1 MEIIEIG
8 KAIAELT
15 TTTVIIAA
23 VIYLLI
29 KYFSAI
35 IDGKVKKGEE
45 KIKETQVEHLEL
57 GSIQLLK
64 DVHPYFTKIDN
75 LIEIKLPITR
85 IGGPVRTLIFRDIL
99 KIFYET
105 AKAVNIKLLEQNITL
120 DNFLQ

>member
-1 MEIIEIG
+1 M
-8 KAIAELT
+8 
-15 TTTVIIAA
+15 
-23 VIYLLI
+23 LI

-35 IDGKVKKGEE
+35 IDKKVKKGEE

-105 AKAVNIKLLEQNITL
+105 AKAVNIKLLEQKDKVIEIQNKRRRLYII
-120 DNFLQ
+120 NFAFLILLLSN